1 MARDAWRASCTCTI
15 CGHWSFSSFTSSAS
29 KYFKLEA
36 VLARRIRAKSDE
48 FPAAVAARARKIRV
62 LLMDVDG
69 VLTAGQ
75 VYLMPLADGTAVE
88 MKAFHSQDGAGLKLA
103 RDAGLRTGVI
113 SGRESAAVTRRAQE
127 VGMEFVFQGRG
138 EKVPAYEEI
147 LRVAGVRDSDVAYIG
162 DDLPDLPILERVG
175 LAIAVANAVEEVRRA
190 VHHVTRRTGGDAGVR
205 EAIEGILKAQGKWR
219 DVSKKAR
226 A

>member
-1 MARDAWRASCTCTI
+1 
-15 CGHWSFSSFTSSAS
+15 
-29 KYFKLEA
+29 LEA

-48 FPAAVAARARKIRV
+48 FRAAVAARARKIRV

-69 VLTAGQ
+69 VLTAGN

-147 LRVAGVRDSDVAYIG
+147 LRVAGVRDSEVAYIG

-219 DVSKKAR
+219 EVSKKAR

>member
-1 MARDAWRASCTCTI
+1 MQGIQER
-15 CGHWSFSSFTSSAS
+15 
-29 KYFKLEA
+29 L
-36 VLARRIRAKSDE
+36 LARRIRAQSNG

-75 VYLMPLADGTAVE
+75 VYLMPQADGTAVE

-147 LRVAGVRDSDVAYIG
+147 LRVAGVRDSEVAYIG

-175 LAIAVANAVEEVRRA
+175 LAIAVANAVEEVRRG

>member
-1 MARDAWRASCTCTI
+1 MAR
-15 CGHWSFSSFTSSAS
+15 G
-29 KYFKLEA
+29 
-36 VLARRIRAKSDE
+36 IRAGSNE

-113 SGRESAAVTRRAQE
+113 SGRQSAAMTQRAEE

-138 EKVPAYEEI
+138 EKMGAYEEI
-147 LRVAGVRDSDVAYIG
+147 LRMAGVRDSEVAYIG
-162 DDLPDLPILERVG
+162 DDLPDLPILQRAG

-190 VHHVTRRTGGDAGVR
+190 AHHVTRRSGGDGGVR

-219 DVSKKAR
+219 VVAKKAR

>member
-1 MARDAWRASCTCTI
+1 MQGIQER
-15 CGHWSFSSFTSSAS
+15 
-29 KYFKLEA
+29 L
-36 VLARRIRAKSDE
+36 LARRIRAQSNG

-75 VYLMPLADGTAVE
+75 VYLMPQGDGTAVE

-147 LRVAGVRDSDVAYIG
+147 LRVAGVRDSEVAYIG

>member
-1 MARDAWRASCTCTI
+1 MKTYGRTSLDD
-15 CGHWSFSSFTSSAS
+15 SSRMQGIQER
-29 KYFKLEA
+29 L
-36 VLARRIRAKSDE
+36 LARRIRAQSNG

-75 VYLMPLADGTAVE
+75 VYLMPQADGTAVE

-113 SGRESAAVTRRAQE
+113 SGRESAATTRRAQE

-147 LRVAGVRDSDVAYIG
+147 LRVAGVRDSEVAYIG

>member
-1 MARDAWRASCTCTI
+1 
-15 CGHWSFSSFTSSAS
+15 
-29 KYFKLEA
+29 
-36 VLARRIRAKSDE
+36 LARIARNVRAGSNG

-69 VLTAGQ
+69 VLTGGQ
-75 VYLMPLADGTAVE
+75 VYLLPQPDGTAVE

-113 SGRESAAVTRRAQE
+113 SGRDSAAVTRRAAE
-127 VGMEFVFQGRG
+127 VGMEFVYQGRA
-138 EKVPAYEEI
+138 EKLSAYEEI
-147 LRVAGVRDSDVAYIG
+147 LRVAGVRDAEVAYIG
-162 DDLPDLPILERVG
+162 DDLPDLPVLERVG
-175 LAIAVANAVEEVRRA
+175 LAVAVANAVPEVRRA
-190 VHHVTRRTGGDAGVR
+190 AHHVTRRTGGDAGVR

-219 DVSKKAR
+219 SVADQAR

>member
-1 MARDAWRASCTCTI
+1 MARSNR
-15 CGHWSFSSFTSSAS
+15 SSSN
-29 KYFKLEA
+29 
-36 VLARRIRAKSDE
+36 E

-113 SGRESAAVTRRAQE
+113 SGRQSAAMTRRAEE
-127 VGMEFVFQGRG
+127 VGMEFVYQGRG
-138 EKVPAYEEI
+138 EKMGAYEEI
-147 LRVAGVRDSDVAYIG
+147 LRVAGVRDSEVAYIG
-162 DDLPDLPILERVG
+162 DDLPDLPILQRAG
-175 LAIAVANAVEEVRRA
+175 LAIAVANAVDEVRRA
-190 VHHVTRRTGGDAGVR
+190 AHHVTRRRGGDAGVR

-219 DVSKKAR
+219 VVSKKAR